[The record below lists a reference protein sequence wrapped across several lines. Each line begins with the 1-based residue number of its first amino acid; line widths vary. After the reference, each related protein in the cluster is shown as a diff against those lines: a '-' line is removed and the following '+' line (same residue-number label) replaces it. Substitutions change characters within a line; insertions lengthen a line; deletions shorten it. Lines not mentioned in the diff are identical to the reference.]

1 MMFKLFLFKNYY
13 LLCFRELSILGLTE
27 CATPA
32 NSLLIGNSAGS
43 LPEVEVI
50 WPVNGAPEW
59 IASRDAFRLAVL
71 RPWDNWNK
79 HNYVYDKVIHV

>member
-1 MMFKLFLFKNYY
+1 MMFNLFLFNNY
-13 LLCFRELSILGLTE
+13 LLCFRDPSILGLTK

-43 LPEVEVI
+43 IPEVEFS

-59 IASRDAFRLAVL
+59 IASRDALRLAVL
-71 RPWDNWNK
+71 RPCDNWNK
-79 HNYVYDKVIHV
+79 HNYGVFR